1 MYSLTSG
8 SAAALSI
15 DGCAVCG
22 RTDAYFFKRA
32 RKLFDLTVLSC
43 VPPLVKQGEGGQIDE
58 AVVGDAAIGTEV
70 HEAEGLQELGRG
82 MGGKGAQVLLEL
94 IRK

>member
-1 MYSLTSG
+1 M
-8 SAAALSI
+8 
-15 DGCAVCG
+15 CG

-43 VPPLVKQGEGGQIDE
+43 VPPLVKQGEGGQVGE
-58 AVVGDAAIGTEV
+58 AAVGTEV
-70 HEAEGLQELGRG
+70 HEAAGIPELGRG

>member
-1 MYSLTSG
+1 VLLTSG
-8 SAAALSI
+8 SGAILSI
-15 DGCAVCG
+15 DGWAVCG
-22 RTDAYFFKRA
+22 RTDTYFFKRA

-43 VPPLVKQGEGGQIDE
+43 VPPLVKRGEGGQVGE
-58 AVVGDAAIGTEV
+58 ASTGTEV
-70 HEAEGLQELGRG
+70 HEAAGVQEPELGRG